1 MTEEQGN
8 ELKYSAFISYCS
20 ADQAVAEWLHR
31 SLESQRIPAA
41 SRRLGSQSW
50 PRGRTLAP
58 VFRDREELHVA
69 SDLSAA
75 VYAAL
80 RSSRFLVVV
89 CSPSASRSEWVN
101 REIRYFRSLGR
112 GDRIL
117 TVITNGEPVEHG
129 PSPQGAFPP
138 ALFEDDGGA
147 GRSVAEPLGADL
159 RPGGDTK
166 RYAIYKLAAPIIGV
180 PVADLAQR
188 EGRRR
193 HRRSL
198 LLGLLLLGLLV
209 AGAGYWDYQRPK
221 VTRFANFG
229 WRWAMPEGVGPL
241 TAQQAKSREVYWE
254 FTTRRGLLER
264 VERMGDLGRLPDE
277 RSKDVFSIAYLYAE
291 DRRPLSAEF
300 RNATADL
307 LQRIEFGPLQPL
319 PSGGYQL
326 RERFQDGSGL
336 SVAQI
341 SEGNPGDLFNVRD
354 NEWKESGPPLRMA
367 VTQRMSILSDE
378 GLTIEERME
387 NAFGRPKANLFGVAS
402 TRYRYGQG
410 CLPIET
416 ALIDADGQ
424 FASDGLGV
432 CRTEFDRTALG
443 DTRANRFYGTNGTPV
458 RGPQGAFINECDFD
472 EFGNITQLTLRDT
485 ERNLMLGS
493 NWWAVERRERDPHGV
508 VEAYHY
514 LDMANHPVQCRS
526 GWCST
531 RLQRNQRGLLAEVAL
546 LGTAGASTCVSGV
559 SSVCLKYDDSGR
571 QVELRRFGPGGQATA
586 SSGGYHIERK
596 TYDASGKIVRKDYF
610 DERGAPALTKRGY
623 ASIVIDH
630 NAVGIV
636 VGSTVYDQDGHVASS
651 RVHRGGQV
659 RWERDER
666 GSVTAIRDF
675 DPDGNPLVVAAGY
688 HALLRQVDEYGR
700 IVSEGFLGTD
710 GQRVEDSNGMAV
722 EEHIFDASGN
732 ERERRRLDASLKPAC
747 CLDGWASYRCTYD
760 ALRRIVRIEYFGAD
774 GKPLGDDVGPAVLT
788 RAYGVGGWL
797 EEERYF
803 RADGTVAVDG
813 AGVSSVRNTWNDR
826 GLRTAMATYDAFG
839 APTPGRDGIFRTE
852 WKYDETGSIQEF
864 AYFGTNGAPG
874 CNASGI
880 HRQVIEHDLCGWK
893 TRERYFGVDGQPVFA
908 GDAGSGS
915 QYVCDKLG
923 RQVSTTYLGRD
934 HLPSR
939 RLDGVCRVDRVY
951 DNASRVIAEYYF
963 DERGFP
969 AYTDEG
975 FAGKARKFD
984 VYGRAVLESFV
995 DETGTQI
1002 VSTREYC
1009 RVEYRFDRLG
1019 RMTELL
1025 RLTPTGTP
1033 AVDSYGVHLVT
1044 FLYDARGNLTSSC
1057 RFGTNGAPIN
1067 GSGGYAY
1074 RGCTYDDRGRCLSEF
1089 LYDSD
1094 AMILHG
1100 PGTVASKAWVY
1111 DPRGL
1116 SATELQFGASQ
1127 DGVLLPTPAMVV
1139 RYERDA
1145 GGRVLQQWNESV
1157 DRKPMLDSAGV
1168 YRVQTTYDHRG
1179 LPIRTAYFDAANAPL
1194 VGTAPHATAL
1204 TRDFEGRVV
1213 STSFFGSNGE
1223 AVPNSDGCF
1232 SLRELRDER
1241 GNLVVRRCEDSS
1253 GAPSDRCGVRHGV
1266 CEDRWIYSPRNLKVE
1281 EASYGA
1287 TGEHACDPG
1296 GSLARTTWRYD
1307 DLNRRVR
1314 ISVFGVD
1321 GMPIPFFALPW
1332 SGVKVVHRY
1341 ELEYDESGR
1350 LAQMRY
1356 FAVDGTEFV
1365 HP

>member
-69 SDLSAA
+69 PDLSAA

-101 REIRYFRSLGR
+101 REIRFFRSLGR

-117 TVITNGEPVEHG
+117 TVITNGEAVAHG

-264 VERMGDLGRLPDE
+264 VERMGDRGRLPDE

-307 LQRIEFGPLQPL
+307 LQRIEFGPLQTL

-341 SEGNPGDLFNVRD
+341 SESNPGDLFNVRD
-354 NEWKESGPPLRMA
+354 NEWDEGGPPPRMA
-367 VTQRMSILSDE
+367 VTQRLSILSDE

-387 NAFGRPKANLFGVAS
+387 NAFGRPKANLFGVAA

-416 ALIDADGQ
+416 ALIGADGQ
-424 FASDGLGV
+424 FASEGLGV
-432 CRTEFDRTALG
+432 CRTEFDYSVLG
-443 DTRANRFYGTNGTPV
+443 DPRTVRFYGIDGSLV
-458 RGPQGAFINECDFD
+458 RGPSGAFIKEYEFD
-472 EFGNITQLTLRDT
+472 EFGNVTQMSLRDG
-485 ERNLMLGS
+485 EGNSMLGAD
-493 NWWAVERRERDPHGV
+493 WWAILRYKRGSHGIVEGF
-508 VEAYHY
+508 HY
-514 LDMANHPVQCRS
+514 LDRDNHPARCRS
-526 GWCST
+526 GFAAVQE
-531 RLQRNQRGLLAEVAL
+531 RRNDRGLLAEVTI
-546 LGTAGASTCVSGV
+546 LGTDGAPSDVSV
-559 SSVCLKYDDSGR
+559 VTSIRLKYDESGR
-571 QVELRRFGPGGQATA
+571 NVESTCFGPDGEATTGL
-586 SSGGYHIERK
+586 GGYHMERK
-596 TYDASGKIVRKDYF
+596 SYDGSGKVRRNEYF
-610 DERGAPALTKRGY
+610 DERGAPTLADSGY
-623 ASIVIDH
+623 ASIVIDYDDSG
-630 NAVGIV
+630 VV
-636 VGSTVYDQDGHVASS
+636 VGSTVYDKDGQLASS
-651 RVHRGGQV
+651 RVHRGGVV
-659 RWERDER
+659 RWDRDER
-666 GSVTAIRDF
+666 GSVTAIRNF
-675 DPDGNPLVVAAGY
+675 GPDGNPLLVTAGY
-688 HALLRQVDEYGR
+688 HALVRQVDDCGR
-700 IVSEGFLGTD
+700 IASVAFLGIN
-710 GQRVEDSNGMAV
+710 GEGVEDASGMAV

-732 ERERRRLDASLKPAC
+732 QQELRRLDAILKPTC
-747 CLDGWASYRCTYD
+747 SLDGWASCRYTYD

-774 GKPLGDDVGPAVLT
+774 GKPLGDDVGPAVRT
-788 RAYGVGGWL
+788 RSYGLGGRL

-803 RADGTVAVDG
+803 RADGTVTVDG
-813 AGVSSVRNTWNDR
+813 AGAFSVRTTWDDR
-826 GLRTAMATYDAFG
+826 GLQTAMATYNASG
-839 APTPGRDGIFRTE
+839 APTLGTDGIFRTE
-852 WKYDETGSIQEF
+852 WKYDDAGNMKEAT
-864 AYFGTNGAPG
+864 YFGSDGEPV
-874 CNASGI
+874 CDSSGI
-880 HRQVIEHDLCGWK
+880 HRRVIEYDHFGRK
-893 TRERYFGVDGQPVFA
+893 ARERYFGIDDQPVFA
-908 GDAGSGS
+908 GAAGSGS
-915 QYVCDKLG
+915 QYVYDKLG
-923 RQVSTTYLGRD
+923 RQVSTTCLGRD

-939 RLDGVCRVDRVY
+939 GLDGVCRVDLVY
-951 DNASRVIAEYYF
+951 DTASRVISEHYF
-963 DERGFP
+963 DERGLP
-969 AYTDEG
+969 AYTYEG
-975 FAGKARKFD
+975 FAGKTREFD
-984 VYGRAVLESFV
+984 DYGRAVRVSFIDQTDREV
-995 DETGTQI
+995 ASSNGYCQI
-1002 VSTREYC
+1002 
-1009 RVEYRFDRLG
+1009 EYRFDRIGRITEEILLG
-1019 RMTELL
+1019 
-1025 RLTPTGTP
+1025 P
-1033 AVDSYGVHLVT
+1033 AGNPAQDSNGVHRVAYE
-1044 FLYDARGNLTSSC
+1044 FD
-1057 RFGTNGAPIN
+1057 RFGGLAVEFRFGIGGSLVN
-1067 GSGGYAY
+1067 GSGGYAC
-1074 RGCTYDDRGRCLSEF
+1074 RQCKYDVRGRCVMEALVGS
-1089 LYDSD
+1089 DSV
-1094 AMILHG
+1094 ALRG
-1100 PGTVASKAWVY
+1100 PGNVAGKAWFY
-1111 DPRGL
+1111 DPRGFI
-1116 SATELQFGASQ
+1116 ATELQFVASP
-1127 DGVLLPTPAMVV
+1127 DGVRLPTPAMVV
-1139 RYERDA
+1139 RYQRDA
-1145 GGRVLQQWNESV
+1145 GGRVLQQWNESA
-1157 DRKPMLDSAGV
+1157 DRKPMLDSAGI
-1168 YRVQTTYDHRG
+1168 YRAQTTYDHRG
-1179 LPIRTAYFDAANAPL
+1179 LAIRMACFDAANAPL
-1194 VGTAPHATAL
+1194 VGTVPHATSL
-1204 TRDFEGRVV
+1204 IRDFEGRLV
-1213 STSFFGSNGE
+1213 SASFFGPAGE
-1223 AVPNSDGCF
+1223 AVPNADGCF
-1232 SLRELRDER
+1232 SLLELLDER

-1287 TGEHACDPG
+1287 TGEYACDPS